1 MMTAYSSS
9 FKDRMVRRLA
19 GAGAVSASALALE
32 VGVSQGTLSRW
43 LRDARTIGGM
53 THSTKGPEVRGDRK
67 KWTAREK
74 LRVVMEAGQLS
85 DTDLG
90 AYLRREG
97 VHGAQVQQWRAA
109 AEAALG
115 RPGQERS
122 ERRAEGK
129 KLRALEREL
138 RRKDAALAEAAAL
151 LVLKKKAQAI
161 WGDADD
167 SMDRRNAL

>member
-9 FKDRMVRRLA
+9 FRDRMVRRLA
-19 GAGAVSASALALE
+19 GPGAVSASALARE

-43 LRDARTIGGM
+43 LRDARTIRGM
-53 THSTKGPEVRGDRK
+53 RDSTKGPEGRGDRK
-67 KWTAREK
+67 RWTAREK
-74 LRVVMEAGQLS
+74 LRVVMETGVLS

-115 RPGQERS
+115 PPARGA
-122 ERRAEGK
+122 RRTETT

-138 RRKDAALAEAAAL
+138 RRKEAALAEAAAL
-151 LVLKKKAQAI
+151 LVLKKKAHAI

-167 SMDRRNAL
+167 SMDRRNAP